1 MKSARGPLP
10 KKIIFGGST
19 EAVGVFSGILGFFR
33 EEVRVVRDL
42 GVVILDGVEVSF
54 VIHAIESI
62 FLAADVVDEEDA
74 VEVVNFVKKGAGE
87 KTFGLQ
93 TDFVAVFE
101 KGFNFDL
108 AGTTNLAVN
117 FWDGETAFEIGFDF
131 AFGADDFGVDEGGK
145 MVIGFVV
152 EVVADN
158 DDALVDAELRGGHGG
173 RKFVGVLFFPFEGF
187 CDHVANDFL
196 GFGGDFANFGG
207 FSAETRVRSGDNIF
221 HWYILYYSSD
231 GGSRTM
237 ENCDCSVKGKR
248 ASTRDFREGDL
259 RMSCQVKP
267 RVPRS

>member
-1 MKSARGPLP
+1 MA
-10 KKIIFGGST
+10 
-19 EAVGVFSGILGFFR
+19 AVGVFSGILGFFR
-33 EEVRVVRDL
+33 EEVRVVL
-42 GVVILDGVEVSF
+42 NFGVVILDGVEVAF
-54 VIHAIESI
+54 VVHAVESV

-108 AGTTNLAVN
+108 AGTTNFAVN
-117 FWDGETAFEIGFDF
+117 FRHRETTFEIGFDF
-131 AFGADDFGVDEGGK
+131 AFGADDLRIDESSK

-158 DDALVDAELRGGHGG
+158 NNALVDAELRGGHGG
-173 RKFVGVLFFPFEGF
+173 RKFVGVLFFPFERF

-207 FSAETRVRSGDNIF
+207 FSAETRVRSGDNVF

-237 ENCDCSVKGKR
+237 ENCDCSVKGRR
-248 ASTRDFREGDL
+248 ASTRDFREGDFK
-259 RMSCQVKP
+259 MSCQVKP
-267 RVPRS
+267 RAPRS